1 MTTITT
7 LFPRRTLERAA
18 EALRAAPVGGMTA
31 MDLAIELQ
39 LSFSHARRLCTVLGQ
54 SVPHPGK
61 WRKGE
66 LQLFHLH
73 DDWAAKLEA
82 NVVRTKEDAPALVVT
97 RIEGMCLDCTCK
109 VQPSD
114 FLMRDGRPVL
124 PQCPKAPPLKPG
136 FGRQVVVRTHA
147 RDGSPVPIAQQHRH
161 SVVQTL
167 KACEGPMTMDDLQRA
182 TGLLSTDLAPAMT
195 TLLAR
200 AEIVRIIRTRPGR
213 AGIAMYALPG
223 SLPDPLRA
231 S

>member
-18 EALRAAPVGGMTA
+18 EALRGAPACGMTA
-31 MDLAIELQ
+31 MDLAIEIQ
-39 LSFSHARRLCTVLGQ
+39 LSFSHARRLCTVLARP
-54 SVPHPGK
+54 VPHPGK

-73 DDWAAKLEA
+73 EEWEAKLEA
-82 NVVRTKEDAPALVVT
+82 NVVRTKDEAPELIVT

-114 FLMRDGRPVL
+114 FLMRNGRPVL

-136 FGRQVVVRTHA
+136 FGRQVVVRTHT
-147 RDGSPVPIAQQHRH
+147 RDGVPVPLAQQHRH
-161 SVVQTL
+161 RVLQTL
-167 KACEGPMTMDDLQRA
+167 KASEVPMTMDDLQRV
-182 TGLLSTDLAPAMT
+182 TGILSTDLAPAMT

-213 AGIAMYALPG
+213 AGIAMYAMPDA
-223 SLPDPLRA
+223 LPDPLRA